1 MKFYKTFYIT
11 NTLKNIIYIFFTVY
25 INSFN
30 KRFIYLHHTI

>member
-1 MKFYKTFYIT
+1 MKFHKTFYIT

-30 KRFIYLHHTI
+30 KHFIYLYQTI